1 MQLCLSNYVVILGLS
16 KSSALNRKNLKDV
29 RAEGVSSVFLSIITP
44 VENSSAAE
52 GKERE
57 TCFVEVKPNTF
68 QMRMTGRLFLFTLFI
83 LSGSLTC
90 CGFRICA
97 FNVQSFG
104 DSKSANAIIMNSVS
118 RIVSRCDICLLQEVR
133 DQKNKAIPR
142 LLDAVNRLNNNDYD
156 YVASERLGRTQAYQE
171 QYVFVYRKSSATLIN
186 QYQYP
191 DTQNGDVDAFS
202 REPFVVHFQ
211 APKTVAKEFVLI
223 PQHTTPS
230 NATKEIDELYDV
242 FVDVRKRWKI
252 ENVMFLGDFNAA
264 CGYVAKKNRK
274 NIRLFTDPSFIWL
287 ILDKVDTTVKQS
299 TDCAYDRIVVHGEP
313 FLKTIEPFSAQPF
326 NFPKEF
332 RLTEAQM
339 II

>member
-1 MQLCLSNYVVILGLS
+1 
-16 KSSALNRKNLKDV
+16 
-29 RAEGVSSVFLSIITP
+29 
-44 VENSSAAE
+44 
-52 GKERE
+52 
-57 TCFVEVKPNTF
+57 
-68 QMRMTGRLFLFTLFI
+68 MRMTGRLFLFTLFI

-90 CGFRICA
+90 YGFRICA

-104 DSKSANAIIMNSVS
+104 DSKSANAKIMNSLS
-118 RIVSRCDICLLQEVR
+118 RIVTRCDICLLQEVR

-142 LLDAVNRLNNNDYD
+142 LLDAVNRLNSNDYD
-156 YVASERLGRTQAYQE
+156 YVASERLGRTQTYQE
-171 QYVFVYRKSSATLIN
+171 QYVFVYRKSTAKLIK

-191 DTQNGDVDAFS
+191 DTQKGDVDAFS

-211 APKTVAKEFVLI
+211 ASKTEAKDFVLI

-242 FVDVRKRWKI
+242 FVDVRERWKI

-274 NIRLFTDPSFIWL
+274 KIRLLSDPSFIWL
-287 ILDKVDTTVKQS
+287 IQDNVDTTVKQS

-313 FLKTIEPFSAQPF
+313 FLRTIVPLSAQPF
-326 NFPKEF
+326 NFPKELH
-332 RLTEAQM
+332 LTEAQALEVSDHYPIEVVLKTQKSGVFTRSNRASCLWPTAFVLHVIVLLLQM

>member
-1 MQLCLSNYVVILGLS
+1 
-16 KSSALNRKNLKDV
+16 
-29 RAEGVSSVFLSIITP
+29 
-44 VENSSAAE
+44 
-52 GKERE
+52 
-57 TCFVEVKPNTF
+57 
-68 QMRMTGRLFLFTLFI
+68 MRMTGRLFLFTFFI
-83 LSGSLTC
+83 LSSSLTC
-90 CGFRICA
+90 NGFRICA

-104 DSKSANAIIMNSVS
+104 DSKSANSIIMNSIS

-142 LLDAVNRLNNNDYD
+142 LLEAVNRLSSNDYV
-156 YVASERLGRTQAYQE
+156 YVASKRLGRTQTYQE
-171 QYVFVYRKSSATLIN
+171 QYVFVYRKSTAKLIK

-191 DTQNGDVDAFS
+191 DTQKGDVDAFS

-242 FVDVRKRWKI
+242 FVDVRERWKI

-274 NIRLFTDPSFIWL
+274 NIRLLSDRSFIWL
-287 ILDKVDTTVKQS
+287 IQDNVDTTVKQS

-313 FLKTIEPFSAQPF
+313 FLRTIEPLSAKPF
-326 NFPKEF
+326 NFPKEL
-332 RLTEAQM
+332 RLTEAQALEVSDHYPIEVVLKTQKSGFFTRSNRASCLLPSAFVLNVLLLLQM

>member
-1 MQLCLSNYVVILGLS
+1 THLPIALVILKTLIS
-16 KSSALNRKNLKDV
+16 
-29 RAEGVSSVFLSIITP
+29 
-44 VENSSAAE
+44 
-52 GKERE
+52 
-57 TCFVEVKPNTF
+57 
-68 QMRMTGRLFLFTLFI
+68 LF
-83 LSGSLTC
+83 SC
-90 CGFRICA
+90 YGFKICA
-97 FNVQSFG
+97 FNVKSFG
-104 DSKSANAIIMNSVS
+104 DSKSADAKIMNSIS
-118 RIVSRCDICLLQEVR
+118 RIVSRCDVCLLQEVR
-133 DQKNKAIPR
+133 DQKNKTIPR
-142 LLDAVNRLNNNDYD
+142 LLATLNRLNDNDYD
-156 YVASERLGRTQAYQE
+156 SMASERLGRTQTYQE
-171 QYVFVYRKSSATLIN
+171 QYVFVYRKSKAKLRN

-191 DTQNGDVDAFS
+191 DTQKGDVDAFS

-242 FVDVRKRWKI
+242 FVDIRARWKI

-274 NIRLFTDPSFIWL
+274 NIRLFSDPSFIWL
-287 ILDKVDTTVKQS
+287 IQDNVDTTVKES

-313 FLKTIEPFSAQPF
+313 FLRTIEPLSARPF

-332 RLTEAQM
+332 QLTEAEALEVSDHYPIEVVLKTQKSGFFAGNSKASCLLPTAFILNSLLLLQM

>member
-1 MQLCLSNYVVILGLS
+1 
-16 KSSALNRKNLKDV
+16 
-29 RAEGVSSVFLSIITP
+29 
-44 VENSSAAE
+44 
-52 GKERE
+52 
-57 TCFVEVKPNTF
+57 
-68 QMRMTGRLFLFTLFI
+68 MTSRLFLFTFFI

-90 CGFRICA
+90 YGFRICA

-104 DSKSANAIIMNSVS
+104 DSKSANPKIMNSIS

-142 LLDAVNRLNNNDYD
+142 LLDAVNRLNSNDYG
-156 YVASERLGRTQAYQE
+156 YVASGRLGRTQTYQE
-171 QYVFVYRKSSATLIN
+171 QYVFFYRKSTAKLKQ

-191 DTQNGDVDAFS
+191 DTQIGDVDAFS

-242 FVDVRKRWKI
+242 FVDVRERWKI

-274 NIRLFTDPSFIWL
+274 NIRLLSDPSFIWL
-287 ILDKVDTTVKQS
+287 IQDNVDTTVKQS

-313 FLKTIEPFSAQPF
+313 FLRTIEPFSAKPF
-326 NFPKEF
+326 DFPKELH
-332 RLTEAQM
+332 LTEAQALEVSDHYPIEVVLKTQKSGVSTRSSRESCLLPTVFVLNVLLMLQM

>member
-1 MQLCLSNYVVILGLS
+1 
-16 KSSALNRKNLKDV
+16 
-29 RAEGVSSVFLSIITP
+29 
-44 VENSSAAE
+44 
-52 GKERE
+52 
-57 TCFVEVKPNTF
+57 
-68 QMRMTGRLFLFTLFI
+68 MTGRLFLFTFFI
-83 LSGSLTC
+83 LSGSLIC
-90 CGFRICA
+90 YGFRICA

-104 DSKSANAIIMNSVS
+104 DSKSANAKIMNFIS
-118 RIVSRCDICLLQEVR
+118 RIVTRCDICLLQEVR

-142 LLDAVNRLNNNDYD
+142 LLDAVNRLYSNDYD

-171 QYVFVYRKSSATLIN
+171 QYVFVYRKSTAKLIK

-191 DTQNGDVDAFS
+191 DTQKGDVDAFS

-223 PQHTTPS
+223 PLHAAPS

-242 FVDVRKRWKI
+242 FVDVRERWKI
-252 ENVMFLGDFNAA
+252 ESVMFLGDFNAA

-274 NIRLFTDPSFIWL
+274 NIRLISNPSFIWL
-287 ILDKVDTTVKQS
+287 IQDNVDTTVKQS

-313 FLKTIEPFSAQPF
+313 FLKTIEPFSAKPF

-332 RLTEAQM
+332 HLTEAQALEVSDHYPIEVVLKTQKSGVSTRNNRASCLLHSSSAFVLLLLQM

>member
-1 MQLCLSNYVVILGLS
+1 
-16 KSSALNRKNLKDV
+16 
-29 RAEGVSSVFLSIITP
+29 
-44 VENSSAAE
+44 
-52 GKERE
+52 
-57 TCFVEVKPNTF
+57 
-68 QMRMTGRLFLFTLFI
+68 MTGRPFLLTLSI
-83 LSGSLTC
+83 LSGPLSC
-90 CGFRICA
+90 YGFKICA
-97 FNVQSFG
+97 FNVKSFG
-104 DSKSANAIIMNSVS
+104 DSKSADAKIMNSIS

-133 DQKNKAIPR
+133 DQKNKTIPR
-142 LLDAVNRLNNNDYD
+142 LLATLNRQFPSFLFFF
-156 YVASERLGRTQAYQE
+156 SH
-171 QYVFVYRKSSATLIN
+171 RKSKAKLRN

-191 DTQNGDVDAFS
+191 DTQKGDVDAFS

-242 FVDVRKRWKI
+242 FVDIRARWKI

-274 NIRLFTDPSFIWL
+274 NIRLFSDPSFIWL
-287 ILDKVDTTVKQS
+287 IQDNVDTTVKES

-313 FLKTIEPFSAQPF
+313 FLRTIEPLSARPF

-332 RLTEAQM
+332 QLTEAEALEVSDHYPIEVVLKTQKSGFFAGNSKASCLLPTAFILNSLLLLQM

>member
-1 MQLCLSNYVVILGLS
+1 
-16 KSSALNRKNLKDV
+16 
-29 RAEGVSSVFLSIITP
+29 
-44 VENSSAAE
+44 
-52 GKERE
+52 
-57 TCFVEVKPNTF
+57 
-68 QMRMTGRLFLFTLFI
+68 MRMTGSLFLLTLSI
-83 LSGSLTC
+83 LSGPLSC
-90 CGFRICA
+90 YGFRICA
-97 FNVQSFG
+97 FNVKSFG
-104 DSKSANAIIMNSVS
+104 DSKSADDKIMSSIS

-142 LLDAVNRLNNNDYD
+142 LLAAVNRLNNDYD
-156 YVASERLGRTQAYQE
+156 YVASQRLGRTQIYQE
-171 QYVFVYRKSSATLIN
+171 QYVFFYRKSTTKLIN

-191 DTQNGDVDAFS
+191 DTQKGDVDAFS

-242 FVDVRKRWKI
+242 FVDIKAQWKI

-274 NIRLFTDPSFIWL
+274 NIRLISDPSFIWL
-287 ILDKVDTTVKQS
+287 IQDNVDTTVKQS

-313 FLKTIEPFSAQPF
+313 FLRTIEPLSAQPF

-332 RLTEAQM
+332 RLTEAEALEVSDHYPIEVVLKSQKSGFFTRNSKASCLLPTVFVLNILLLLQVIM
-339 II
+339 

>member
-1 MQLCLSNYVVILGLS
+1 
-16 KSSALNRKNLKDV
+16 
-29 RAEGVSSVFLSIITP
+29 
-44 VENSSAAE
+44 
-52 GKERE
+52 
-57 TCFVEVKPNTF
+57 
-68 QMRMTGRLFLFTLFI
+68 MRMTGRLFLFTFFI
-83 LSGSLTC
+83 LSGSLIC
-90 CGFRICA
+90 YGFRICA

-104 DSKSANAIIMNSVS
+104 DSKSANAKIMNFIS
-118 RIVSRCDICLLQEVR
+118 RIVTRCDICLLQEVR

-142 LLDAVNRLNNNDYD
+142 LLDAVNRLYSNDYD

-171 QYVFVYRKSSATLIN
+171 QYVFVYRKSTAKLIK

-191 DTQNGDVDAFS
+191 DTQKGDVDAFS

-223 PQHTTPS
+223 PLHAAPS

-242 FVDVRKRWKI
+242 FVDVRERWKI
-252 ENVMFLGDFNAA
+252 EDN
-264 CGYVAKKNRK
+264 
-274 NIRLFTDPSFIWL
+274 
-287 ILDKVDTTVKQS
+287 VDTTVKQS

-313 FLKTIEPFSAQPF
+313 FLKTIEPFSAKPF

-332 RLTEAQM
+332 HLTEAQALEVSDHYPIEVVLKTQKSGVSTRNNRASCLLHSSSAFVLLLLQM

>member
-1 MQLCLSNYVVILGLS
+1 
-16 KSSALNRKNLKDV
+16 
-29 RAEGVSSVFLSIITP
+29 
-44 VENSSAAE
+44 
-52 GKERE
+52 
-57 TCFVEVKPNTF
+57 
-68 QMRMTGRLFLFTLFI
+68 MTGRLFLFTLFI

-90 CGFRICA
+90 YGFRICA

-118 RIVSRCDICLLQEVR
+118 RIVARCDICLLQEVR

-156 YVASERLGRTQAYQE
+156 YVASVRLGRTQAYQE
-171 QYVFVYRKSSATLIN
+171 QYVFVYSRGRSLDKPFSCAAILG
-186 QYQYP
+186 
-191 DTQNGDVDAFS
+191 TQ
-202 REPFVVHFQ
+202 
-211 APKTVAKEFVLI
+211 KIAKEFVLI

-287 ILDKVDTTVKQS
+287 IQDKVDTTVKQS

-332 RLTEAQM
+332 HLTEAQALEVSDHYPIEVVLKTQKSGFFTRGNKVSCLQPTLFVLNVLLLLQM

>member
-1 MQLCLSNYVVILGLS
+1 
-16 KSSALNRKNLKDV
+16 
-29 RAEGVSSVFLSIITP
+29 
-44 VENSSAAE
+44 
-52 GKERE
+52 
-57 TCFVEVKPNTF
+57 
-68 QMRMTGRLFLFTLFI
+68 MRMTGRLFLFTFFI

-90 CGFRICA
+90 NGFRICA

-104 DSKSANAIIMNSVS
+104 DSKSANSIIMNSIS

-142 LLDAVNRLNNNDYD
+142 LLEAVNRLSSNDYV
-156 YVASERLGRTQAYQE
+156 YVASKRLGRTQTYQE
-171 QYVFVYRKSSATLIN
+171 QYVFVYRKSTAKLIK

-191 DTQNGDVDAFS
+191 DTQKGDVDAFS

-242 FVDVRKRWKI
+242 FMDVRERWKI

-274 NIRLFTDPSFIWL
+274 NIRLLSDRSFIWL
-287 ILDKVDTTVKQS
+287 IQDNVDTTVKQS

-313 FLKTIEPFSAQPF
+313 FLRTIEPFSAKPF
-326 NFPKEF
+326 NFPKEL
-332 RLTEAQM
+332 RLTEAQALEVSDHYPIEVVLKTQKSGFFTRSNRASSLLPSAFVLNVLLLLQM

>member
-1 MQLCLSNYVVILGLS
+1 
-16 KSSALNRKNLKDV
+16 
-29 RAEGVSSVFLSIITP
+29 
-44 VENSSAAE
+44 
-52 GKERE
+52 
-57 TCFVEVKPNTF
+57 
-68 QMRMTGRLFLFTLFI
+68 MRMTGRPFLLTLSI
-83 LSGSLTC
+83 LSGPLSC
-90 CGFRICA
+90 YGFKICA
-97 FNVQSFG
+97 FNVKSFG
-104 DSKSANAIIMNSVS
+104 DSKSADAKIMNSIS

-133 DQKNKAIPR
+133 DQKNKTIPR
-142 LLDAVNRLNNNDYD
+142 LLATLNRLNNNDYD
-156 YVASERLGRTQAYQE
+156 SMASERLGRTQTYQE
-171 QYVFVYRKSSATLIN
+171 QYVFVYRKSKAKLRN

-191 DTQNGDVDAFS
+191 DTQKGDVDAFS

-242 FVDVRKRWKI
+242 FVDIRARWKI

-274 NIRLFTDPSFIWL
+274 NIRLFSDPSFIWL
-287 ILDKVDTTVKQS
+287 IQDNVDTTVKES

-313 FLKTIEPFSAQPF
+313 FLRTIEPLSARPF

-332 RLTEAQM
+332 QLTEAEALEVSDHYPIEVVLKTQKSGFFAGNSKASCLLPTAFILNSLLLLQM